1 MENQEILWG
10 LLLGWGILSL
20 GLFLGQFLLT
30 KRFVGKVEK
39 AVGLRLKRTRV
50 SNALD
55 PKESALVF
63 FDERNQVF
71 HWNGKFE
78 GHSAGYSVNAETGYA
93 SLKLE
98 KGNLVLSI
106 YQYIRNVSE
115 SRITSLIPHK
125 MEINGRVIYNTG
137 LLKDSGE
144 KKLVYEILKDY
155 FKNGVK
161 RDAEFLGQETR
172 DTLEA
177 LIFGYHT
184 LKRFRS
190 FFPKAYP
197 DFSREIDGYQRKPV
211 TEQLL
216 AFQPQAKSQ
225 DELEIE
231 IKKAIFEEDYMKAAQ
246 IRDQIRKLNEARGSR
261 AT

>member
-10 LLLGWGILSL
+10 LFLGWGALSL
-20 GLFLGQFLLT
+20 GLFLAQFLLT
-30 KRFVGKVEK
+30 KRFVNKVEK
-39 AVGLRLKRTRV
+39 AVGLKLKRTRIQ
-50 SNALD
+50 NAVE
-55 PKESALVF
+55 PREAALVF
-63 FDERNQVF
+63 FDEKNQVF
-71 HWNGKFE
+71 HWSGNFE
-78 GHSAGYSVNAETGYA
+78 GHATGYSINAETGYA

-98 KGNLVLSI
+98 KENQVLAI
-106 YQYIRNVSE
+106 YQYIRNISE

-125 MEINGRVIYNTG
+125 MEINGRTIYNTA

-172 DTLEA
+172 DSLEA

-184 LKRFRS
+184 FKRFRA
-190 FFPKAYP
+190 FLQKAYP
-197 DFSREIDGYQRKPV
+197 DFSKEMDGYKRKPLM
-211 TEQLL
+211 ERLL
-216 AFQPQAKSQ
+216 SFRPQEKTQ

-231 IKKAIFEEDYMKAAQ
+231 IKKAIFEEDYLKAAQ
-246 IRDQIRKLNEARGSR
+246 IRDQIRKLNETRGSR
-261 AT
+261 TT